1 MAEVRVG
8 ISELFTGEHGRDQ
21 VFLRDTS
28 QLLEGLGFSS
38 IWLPEHVVFFPE
50 YRDNYP
56 YGTLGRNEV
65 NATRGI
71 IDPLLAAVAVGMA
84 TERVRIGS
92 YVLVAAQRNP
102 VLLARQIA
110 NADVLSGGR
119 FEFGVGVGWSSQE
132 FDALDVPFAARGAR
146 TDDVLR
152 ILRLL
157 WTEDLAGYDSEYYSF
172 EPLLLY
178 PKPVQAGGP
187 PIVVGGN
194 SAATIRRIVEHGNGW
209 AGYSLGLDDVAR
221 FIERLDAALTAAGR
235 SLSEVTLRIGRRATD
250 TTEAAWEEDARY
262 IEGCMALGLHEVV
275 VSPRFEVDGYE
286 RAAQRYAEIVG
297 IQPSAANP

>member
-1 MAEVRVG
+1 MIKVG
-8 ISELFTGEHGRDQ
+8 ISELFTGEHGRDA

-28 QLLEGLGFSS
+28 QLIESLGFGS

-50 YRDNYP
+50 FTDRYP

-65 NATRGI
+65 DATRGI
-71 IDPLLAAVAVGMA
+71 LDPLLAAIAVGVA

-110 NADVLSGGR
+110 NVDVLTGGR

-132 FDALDVPFAARGAR
+132 YAALDVPFEHRGAR
-146 TDDVLR
+146 TDEVLAM
-152 ILRLL
+152 LKRL
-157 WTEDLAGYDSEYYSF
+157 WVDELASFDGIYYSF

-178 PKPVQAGGP
+178 PKPVQRPHP

-194 SAATIRRIVEHGNGW
+194 SEATIRRIVAYGDGW
-209 AGYSLGLDDVAR
+209 AGYTLTLDEVAR
-221 FIERLDAALTAAGR
+221 FIERLDAALVAAGR
-235 SLSEVTLRIGRRATD
+235 SLDEITLRIGRRATER
-250 TTEAAWEEDARY
+250 TEAAWEQDARY
-262 IEGCMALGLHEVV
+262 LEGCERLGLHEVV

-286 RAAQRYAEIVG
+286 RSAERYAQIVG
-297 IQPSAANP
+297 LTG